1 MHLAKWSH
9 IAEGSVLN
17 DLVILAGVPQLG
29 VALHSLG
36 GQAHTCGLAAGG
48 VRRVQV
54 VVALEDHQ
62 LALGLGDVCREG
74 FQDVAKCH
82 LHLGFQLCARCQARG

>member
-1 MHLAKWSH
+1 MHLTKWSH
-9 IAEGSVLN
+9 IAEGSVFD

-48 VRRVQV
+48 VWRVQV

-62 LALGLGDVCREG
+62 LTLGLGDVCGEG

-82 LHLGFQLCARCQARG
+82 LHLGFQLCACCQARG